1 MSQNARIFWGLV
13 TGGLIAFG
21 VLSALHGGASMI
33 HPDGD
38 SDEVNDPP
46 QPPVPFGDAVVEFSF
61 GVGSLLLGA
70 GLAVWLARRS

>member
-33 HPDGD
+33 DPDGVP
-38 SDEVNDPP
+38 DEVNDPP
-46 QPPVPFGDAVVEFSF
+46 QPPVPFGTP
-61 GVGSLLLGA
+61 L
-70 GLAVWLARRS
+70 